1 MTDNQIREIYAP
13 ARESFTAGNQS
24 FQLEMYPF
32 QMTDENLQKYP
43 DSPFLDFWH
52 NLKEGYDAFE
62 TARRPATWDVCDGR
76 YVFNFANPTEEPLK
90 PLTACP
96 ELGPAAS
103 T

>member
-32 QMTDENLQKYP
+32 QMTDENLQKYR
-43 DSPFLDFWH
+43 DSPFLDFWQ

-62 TARRPATWDVCDGR
+62 TARRSATWD
-76 YVFNFANPTEEPLK
+76 
-90 PLTACP
+90 
-96 ELGPAAS
+96 AALVRS
-103 T
+103 AS